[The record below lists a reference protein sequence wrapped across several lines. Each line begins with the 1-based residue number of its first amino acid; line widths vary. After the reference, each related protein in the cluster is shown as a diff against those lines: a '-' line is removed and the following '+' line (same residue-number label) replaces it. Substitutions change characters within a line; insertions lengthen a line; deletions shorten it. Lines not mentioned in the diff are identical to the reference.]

1 MIELLKNIE
10 CYCPDYGGRRD
21 ILIANEKIE
30 RIEPAGTKAWEAC
43 PFLDRIMDCD
53 GLKAFPGLIDQHV
66 HIVGGGG
73 EHGFGSRISDISPDD
88 VMRAGVTT
96 LVGLLGFD
104 CCTKDPADLFAKA
117 KSLQKAGLTAYI
129 YSGSYS
135 FPVASLTRSVLRD
148 LILVDEVI
156 GVGEIAIAD
165 HRSSQLTTAE
175 LARLA
180 SAVHAGGMIGGKAGV
195 VHIHLGEGKG
205 GLGLLL
211 DVLDQTDLPMEMF
224 VPTHVNRQPKLF
236 RQAMDYCGKGGNID
250 LTAGETHGIGVPDAL
265 KMLVDSGMDLSRV
278 TVSSDSN
285 GSIPTGGVGK
295 IQELFDDIRGCI
307 LEEGIRPEIASRF
320 VTENVA
326 KILKLFPRK
335 GTLRAGADADIAVL
349 DCGYRLKM
357 LFCKGRQ
364 MVEDGRVVHAEE

>member
-1 MIELLKNIE
+1 
-10 CYCPDYGGRRD
+10 
-21 ILIANEKIE
+21 
-30 RIEPAGTKAWEAC
+30 
-43 PFLDRIMDCD
+43 
-53 GLKAFPGLIDQHV
+53 
-66 HIVGGGG
+66 
-73 EHGFGSRISDISPDD
+73 
-88 VMRAGVTT
+88 
-96 LVGLLGFD
+96 
-104 CCTKDPADLFAKA
+104 
-117 KSLQKAGLTAYI
+117 
-129 YSGSYS
+129 
-135 FPVASLTRSVLRD
+135 
-148 LILVDEVI
+148 
-156 GVGEIAIAD
+156 
-165 HRSSQLTTAE
+165 
-175 LARLA
+175 
-180 SAVHAGGMIGGKAGV
+180 
-195 VHIHLGEGKG
+195 
-205 GLGLLL
+205 
-211 DVLDQTDLPMEMF
+211 MF

>member
-1 MIELLKNIE
+1 MIALLKNAE
-10 CYCPDYGGRRD
+10 CYCPHYSGPKD
-21 ILIANEKIE
+21 ILIAEDKIE
-30 RIEPAGTKAWEAC
+30 SIDPVGRWENC
-43 PFLDRIMDCD
+43 PFLDRIIDCD

-73 EHGFGSRISDISPDD
+73 EQGFASRIGDIAADD
-88 VMRAGVTT
+88 IFLSGVTT

-104 CCTKDPADLFAKA
+104 SCTKDPANLFAKA
-117 KSLQKAGLTAYI
+117 RSLQETGLTAYL
-129 YSGSYS
+129 YSGSYA
-135 FPVASLTRSVLRD
+135 FPMASLTQSILRD

-156 GVGEIAIAD
+156 GVGEVAIAD
-165 HRSSQLTTAE
+165 HRSSQPSVSE
-175 LARLA
+175 LAELA

-195 VHIHLGEGKG
+195 VHIHLGEGKR
-205 GLGLLL
+205 GLGLLR

-224 VPTHVNRQPKLF
+224 VPTHVNRQRELF
-236 RQAMDYCGKGGNID
+236 TQAMEYCKVGGNID
-250 LTAGETHGIGVPDAL
+250 LTAGETHGIPVPDAVET
-265 KMLVDSGMDLSRV
+265 LVNSGMDLSRV

-307 LEEGIRPEIASRF
+307 LEKGIRPETAFRF

-326 KILKLFPRK
+326 KILKLYPRK

-349 DCGYRLKM
+349 DCGYHLRK
-357 LFCKGRQ
+357 LFCRGRQ
-364 MVEDGRVVHAEE
+364 TVEDGHVVRSEE